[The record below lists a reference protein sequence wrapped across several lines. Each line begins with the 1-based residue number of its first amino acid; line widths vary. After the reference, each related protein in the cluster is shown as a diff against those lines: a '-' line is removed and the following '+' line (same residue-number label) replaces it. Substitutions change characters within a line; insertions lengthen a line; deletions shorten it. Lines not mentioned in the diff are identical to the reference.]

1 MGLFEAV
8 QAASN
13 ISSLLDLASNAAR
26 VLTDPN
32 SSSEE
37 KTDASKAKRLGDKK
51 ISTQKNKAKGGVVSK
66 MAYGGM
72 AHGKKHMYLGGNASV
87 KDNAGL
93 RALKNASPKAYMNIV
108 KNAK

>member
-1 MGLFEAV
+1 MGIFEAV
-8 QAASN
+8 EAASN
-13 ISSLLDLASNAAR
+13 VSAVLDLISNASR
-26 VLTDPN
+26 VLTDPT

-37 KTDASKAKRLGDKK
+37 KKDASKAKRLGDKK
-51 ISTQKNKAKGGVVSK
+51 VAAQKNKAKGGVVSK

-93 RALKNASPKAYMNIV
+93 RALKKSSPEAYMNIV
-108 KNAK
+108 KNVK

>member
-8 QAASN
+8 QAASS

-26 VLTDPN
+26 ILTDPT

-51 ISTQKNKAKGGVVSK
+51 ISAQKQAKGGVVSK

-93 RALKNASPKAYMNIV
+93 RALKKSSPETYMNIV

>member
-1 MGLFEAV
+1 MGIFEAV

-13 ISSLLDLASNAAR
+13 ISSVLDLISNASR
-26 VLTDPN
+26 VLTDPT

-37 KTDASKAKRLGDKK
+37 KKDASKAKRLGDKK
-51 ISTQKNKAKGGVVSK
+51 IAAQKKAKGGVVSK

-93 RALKNASPKAYMNIV
+93 RALKKASPEAYMNITKNV
-108 KNAK
+108 K

>member
-1 MGLFEAV
+1 MNLFDMAK
-8 QAASN
+8 AATTVMHLG
-13 ISSLLDLASNAAR
+13 SLAANAAK
-26 VLTDPN
+26 VLTDPQ
-32 SSSEE
+32 SSDTE

-51 ISTQKNKAKGGVVSK
+51 ISEKDKAK
-66 MAYGGM
+66 MYNGGM

-93 RALKNASPKAYMNIV
+93 RALKKSSPEAYMNIV